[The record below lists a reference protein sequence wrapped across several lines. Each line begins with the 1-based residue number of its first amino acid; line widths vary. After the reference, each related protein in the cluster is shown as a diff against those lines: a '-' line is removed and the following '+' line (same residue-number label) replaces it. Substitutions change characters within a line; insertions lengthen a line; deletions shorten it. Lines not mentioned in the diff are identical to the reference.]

1 MGWRDAPIVK
11 PAPEALQKPIEPTQT
26 PGFQAAV
33 AGATA
38 RARAGVEAE
47 TPPPGYRWAD
57 AAKTRLVPIPGG
69 PADKAPPALNA
80 QQRMAARE
88 DAAYRVALAR
98 QLKENTKGLTGTGLF
113 GPLFSNFGGT
123 RSADAEAIIENLKQ
137 KGAMA
142 AVIEMLQETGGK
154 NPFTPMS
161 QGEVSIIAGS
171 KIPPMGINLSD
182 KVNQQSASQIER
194 AGSTAYKLLGGRQA
208 QLEADVARLL
218 GRAQRSNRA
227 NAGVKVERVR

>member
-11 PAPEALQKPIEPTQT
+11 AAPEALQKPIEPTQT

-69 PADKAPPALNA
+69 PADKAQPTLNP
-80 QQRMAARE
+80 QQKLSARE

-123 RSADAEAIIENLKQ
+123 RSADAEAVIENLRQ

-142 AVIEMLQETGGK
+142 AVLEMLQETGGK

-161 QGEVSIIAGS
+161 QGEVEIIAGS
-171 KIPPMGINLSD
+171 KIPPMGVNLSD
-182 KVNQQSASQIER
+182 KVNQQSANQIER
-194 AGSTAYKLLGGRQA
+194 AGSRAYKLLGGTQA
-208 QLEADVARLL
+208 QLEADIARLL
-218 GRAQRSNRA
+218 GRAQTSTRA